1 MYAKVLVIVAL
12 LTILICIAVVKEWKR
27 SIIFLGIGILGVSGF
42 AIYSLTQSVIKTL
55 AVILILSALEGSIL
69 GIYTYFQKREKR

>member
-42 AIYSLTQSVIKTL
+42 AIYSLTQSVLKTL
-55 AVILILSALEGSIL
+55 AVILILSALECSIL

>member
-27 SIIFLGIGILGVSGF
+27 AIIFLGIGILGVSSF
-42 AIYSLTQSVIKTL
+42 AIYNLTHSVLKTL
-55 AVILILSALEGSIL
+55 AVILIISALEGSVL
-69 GIYTYFQKREKR
+69 GIYTYFQKKEES